1 MKNSDVISLVLDN
14 GGSLPLPALASLMS
28 RVFYVQY
35 TPRRVKPILPAKARE
50 VTRSLIR
57 IEKPRSTRL
66 LYYHNSKHFEPPSH
80 SVQSIKEI
88 FQHFH
93 YHSKHSDLKPC
104 CPLGLVR
111 LQCIETSEP
120 ALVVAFC
127 WCEFRSFEK
136 QRMFRLREESIDNLK
151 SIQLLECQTLL
162 S

>member
-1 MKNSDVISLVLDN
+1 MNIFYSISTIDNEWPQELRLKNSDVISLVLDN

-93 YHSKHSDLKPC
+93 YHSKHSDLRD
-104 CPLGLVR
+104 L
-111 LQCIETSEP
+111 SS
-120 ALVVAFC
+120 LVVPSD
-127 WCEFRSFEK
+127 W
-136 QRMFRLREESIDNLK
+136 
-151 SIQLLECQTLL
+151 
-162 S
+162 